1 MLEPTRKR
9 YILLTNTTTTK
20 EIYLKDRVITYIPF
34 IDLVPFI
41 IPLKSANDLLYSCFI
56 SDNIL
61 FFHYILKKKNNQ
73 RAFQFTISNRIYH
86 GNLCPIK
93 FANHMYKCCNAVDL
107 YLPFYFHMK
116 DHLRLG
122 NPHIPLILYCSNTIL
137 SINQLSCFCCIN
149 ARKQEKKHDYEN

>member
-1 MLEPTRKR
+1 MIYFTVV
-9 YILLTNTTTTK
+9 LLVI
-20 EIYLKDRVITYIPF
+20 IYY
-34 IDLVPFI
+34 
-41 IPLKSANDLLYSCFI
+41 
-56 SDNIL
+56 

-73 RAFQFTISNRIYH
+73 RAFQFTISNVISS
-86 GNLCPIK
+86 LQTTCT
-93 FANHMYKCCNAVDL
+93 NAVDL

-122 NPHIPLILYCSNTIL
+122 NPHISLILYCGNTIL